1 MRNFIWNR
9 DPQEAMDNP
18 YEYEAQEQF
27 RNESEKLI
35 KELRKYLI
43 TEYSFKLNEKTSEK
57 AIYMLTI
64 NALDSAFEI
73 VQSLKSQSHRVTA
86 HLLRTIDESI
96 DLGVFFNSKSEKS
109 KRKVEKWFNNEMI
122 PHREYRDYI
131 KSKEGEEKFEQER
144 KKYIDISKFSH
155 NSYKTLLYSYVKRSD
170 ETIVHG
176 NTYESGILIP
186 IQTIAMY
193 HAISGFYFKKIAFKM
208 VEFEF
213 IELEKMLKIMLDS
226 QEENTIERKFE
237 MRKKLQ
243 LTPYK
248 KNC

>member
-43 TEYSFKLNEKTSEK
+43 TKYSFKLNEKTSEK

-96 DLGVFFNSKSEKS
+96 DLGVFFNRNDSSQ
-109 KRKVEKWFNNEMI
+109 R
-122 PHREYRDYI
+122 
-131 KSKEGEEKFEQER
+131 
-144 KKYIDISKFSH
+144 ISR
-155 NSYKTLLYSYVKRSD
+155 LY
-170 ETIVHG
+170 
-176 NTYESGILIP
+176 
-186 IQTIAMY
+186 
-193 HAISGFYFKKIAFKM
+193 
-208 VEFEF
+208 
-213 IELEKMLKIMLDS
+213 
-226 QEENTIERKFE
+226 
-237 MRKKLQ
+237 
-243 LTPYK
+243 
-248 KNC
+248 